1 MECWSNGICERIRTE
16 GIRARRTLLSTSS
29 ISQAR
34 ALEQAKIGTL
44 GTSIAMGM
52 IDITGKKVLLR
63 EALASGRITLLPETV
78 KKIRE
83 HQIKKGDPLLVA
95 EIAAMKAAKETY
107 LLIPHCHQI
116 PLNVVELNF
125 SIGSDFIEA
134 NCLVK
139 AEATTGV
146 EMEALVGASIALT
159 TIWDMVKYIEKD
171 KNGQYPST
179 RISDIRVL
187 KKVKKP
193 GSKPDAI

>member
-1 MECWSNGICERIRTE
+1 
-16 GIRARRTLLSTSS
+16 
-29 ISQAR
+29 
-34 ALEQAKIGTL
+34 
-44 GTSIAMGM
+44 MGM
-52 IDITGKKVLLR
+52 INITGKKVLLR
-63 EALASGRITLLPETV
+63 EALASGRITLSPETI

-83 HQIKKGDPLLVA
+83 DQIKKGDPLLVA
-95 EIAAMKAAKETY
+95 EIAAMKAAKQTY

-116 PLNVVELNF
+116 PLNTVDVNF
-125 SIGSDFIEA
+125 SIGNDFIEA

-139 AEATTGV
+139 AEAMTGV

-187 KKVKKP
+187 KKIKKL
-193 GSKPDAI
+193 GTEPD